1 MEYSEQSRGERRRKL
16 RTRQRRRDQGLF
28 AVPSLAIGILTK
40 YRRIVR
46 AIIVYT
52 GSLLA
57 LLFLYTQID
66 GTSLMEP
73 LLRFNAQATG
83 FLANAIGISVHVSGS
98 QVLSDTIA
106 FRIVSECTSLAPFAV
121 FAAAIISYPSTPYR
135 MILGILLGFVGLSAV
150 NLVRITS
157 LIYIGTTFPE
167 ALDVAHLLVWQSVM
181 VIVSVM
187 FWIVWIRRNDRHTS
201 P

>member
-1 MEYSEQSRGERRRKL
+1 
-16 RTRQRRRDQGLF
+16 
-28 AVPSLAIGILTK
+28 
-40 YRRIVR
+40 
-46 AIIVYT
+46 
-52 GSLLA
+52 
-57 LLFLYTQID
+57 
-66 GTSLMEP
+66 MEP
-73 LLRFNAQATG
+73 LLRFNAQASG
-83 FLANAIGISVHVSGS
+83 FLANAIGISVQVSGS

-187 FWIVWIRRNDRHTS
+187 FWIVWIRRNDRRTS